1 MLLISHIIFHRP
13 TSDFSLDFVKQLGT
27 AASVHLLSVPLC
39 FCALGS
45 SLLMFAQLTQQ
56 LSWRGEEL
64 TFR

>member
-1 MLLISHIIFHRP
+1 MLLISHILFHRP
-13 TSDFSLDFVKQLGT
+13 TSDFSLNFGKQLGT

-45 SLLMFAQLTQQ
+45 SLVMTVQLTQQ

-64 TFR
+64 TFQ